1 MPHSTHATTPQPAPA
16 ANDRP
21 AVWDLV
27 IADMQ
32 ARDAD
37 GRAKYGVPL
46 QPHNGRDA
54 LVDAYQEALD
64 LAVYLRQEIEERRS
78 PAVSEPA
85 NRSDRAT
92 FRDQIHAMLDQYETD
107 SADDAAEIARLES
120 ELRAARRSLEYAQ
133 AECNALLGE
142 VRRLRWEGTRGD
154 WLRELWTALG
164 VPAQAQALAEV
175 KRLQRQAS
183 EVLRATGAQSHEEAM
198 ATVRALY
205 HAAASGA
212 EVAGELVAVKQDR
225 RVCAA
230 LQPTPVSDLEG
241 LARREAAASPIA
253 DTGIAPAPASEVLP

>member
-1 MPHSTHATTPQPAPA
+1 M
-16 ANDRP
+16 
-21 AVWDLV
+21 
-27 IADMQ
+27 
-32 ARDAD
+32 RDWTD
-37 GRAKYGVPL
+37 
-46 QPHNGRDA
+46 
-54 LVDAYQEALD
+54 
-64 LAVYLRQEIEERRS
+64 
-78 PAVSEPA
+78 
-85 NRSDRAT
+85 
-92 FRDQIHAMLDQYETD
+92 FRKQFNAMLDAALPD
-107 SADDAAEIARLES
+107 ADADAKEIARLES

-212 EVAGELVAVKQDR
+212 EVAGELVAV
-225 RVCAA
+225 
-230 LQPTPVSDLEG
+230 
-241 LARREAAASPIA
+241 RRERDALRRMHEEVRRIYDPERDTWSHEDLAPLMRAYNAIENAGNTAGQRAPEGGSPLPPSA
-253 DTGIAPAPASEVLP
+253 DTGIAPAAVEVSR